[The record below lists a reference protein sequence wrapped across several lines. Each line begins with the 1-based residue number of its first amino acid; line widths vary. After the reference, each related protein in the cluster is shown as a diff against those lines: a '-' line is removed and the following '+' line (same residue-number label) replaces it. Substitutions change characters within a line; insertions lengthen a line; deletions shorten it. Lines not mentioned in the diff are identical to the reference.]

1 MSAPKGTNSRSAPEG
16 QKSVSHQRLAN
27 MDYIALKK
35 LADRLDVP
43 GDKNW
48 RALIAAM
55 PSCRYDPMEV
65 ERFGMNASRPD
76 GSPAYTMLMDMG
88 SRNVTYK
95 DLVGALK
102 RMRFDLAL
110 EEIGYRGN

>member
-1 MSAPKGTNSRSAPEG
+1 MSAPNGTKSRSPPEV
-16 QKSVSHQRLAN
+16 QKSVSSQRLAD
-27 MDYIALKK
+27 MDYITLKT
-35 LADRLDVP
+35 LADRLDIP

-65 ERFGMNASRPD
+65 ERFGMNARRPD

-102 RMRFDLAL
+102 KMRFDLAL
-110 EEIGYRGN
+110 EEIGYRGD